1 MKKIRQPGGKVFL
14 VTAVFLM
21 CSACQNP
28 AASGTNEQSTAEEG
42 IAVSR
47 PPSLILADFLTESNR
62 LNLPELQQYNPECYA
77 WLDIPD
83 TEMSF
88 PLVQPSEDL
97 SWYLSHD
104 FFGNEDEDGCIY
116 TEYYNSKDFGDPN
129 TVVYGRNT
137 EKRFGGLH
145 QYQDRDF
152 FDSHAEILV
161 YTDDKVLE
169 YQIFAVYPFD
179 DRHLLMNWDFW
190 NPDVFSVYLAE
201 ILNQRKM
208 DVFLNPDAEVTA
220 EDRILT
226 LSTGVEG
233 EPQKR
238 YLVQAVLVSEE
249 RDFEG

>member
-1 MKKIRQPGGKVFL
+1 MKIRLKIISILSQCLILFL
-14 VTAVFLM
+14 T
-21 CSACQNP
+21 ACQ
-28 AASGTNEQSTAEEG
+28 TNADLSTREEKNEVNEK
-42 IAVSR
+42 IS
-47 PPSLILADFLTESNR
+47 PSLTLADFLIESNR

-116 TEYYNSKDFGDPN
+116 TEYYNSRDFDDPN

-137 EKRFGGLH
+137 AKRFGGLH

-152 FDSHAEILV
+152 FDSHSEILV
-161 YTDDKVLE
+161 YTGDGVLE
-169 YQIFAVYPFD
+169 YQVFAAYPFD

-208 DVFLNPDAEVTA
+208 DVFLDPDAEVTA

>member
-1 MKKIRQPGGKVFL
+1 M

-21 CSACQNP
+21 CSACQHST
-28 AASGTNEQSTAEEG
+28 ASGTNEQSTAEEG

-137 EKRFGGLH
+137 AKRFGGLH

-152 FDSHAEILV
+152 FDSHSEILV
-161 YTDDKVLE
+161 YTGDEMLE
-169 YQIFAVYPFD
+169 YQVFAASPD
-179 DRHLLMNWDFW
+179 ELGLLESGR
-190 NPDVFSVYLAE
+190 VF
-201 ILNQRKM
+201 R
-208 DVFLNPDAEVTA
+208 
-220 EDRILT
+220 
-226 LSTGVEG
+226 LSH
-233 EPQKR
+233 
-238 YLVQAVLVSEE
+238 
-249 RDFEG
+249 RDFKPAENGCLFGSGRGGDGGGPDPHVIYRG

>member
-1 MKKIRQPGGKVFL
+1 MIM
-14 VTAVFLM
+14 AVFLM

-137 EKRFGGLH
+137 AKRFGGLH

-152 FDSHAEILV
+152 FDSHSEILV
-161 YTDDKVLE
+161 YTGDEMLE
-169 YQIFAVYPFD
+169 YQVFA
-179 DRHLLMNWDFW
+179 
-190 NPDVFSVYLAE
+190 A
-201 ILNQRKM
+201 
-208 DVFLNPDAEVTA
+208 
-220 EDRILT
+220 
-226 LSTGVEG
+226 
-233 EPQKR
+233 
-238 YLVQAVLVSEE
+238 
-249 RDFEG
+249 